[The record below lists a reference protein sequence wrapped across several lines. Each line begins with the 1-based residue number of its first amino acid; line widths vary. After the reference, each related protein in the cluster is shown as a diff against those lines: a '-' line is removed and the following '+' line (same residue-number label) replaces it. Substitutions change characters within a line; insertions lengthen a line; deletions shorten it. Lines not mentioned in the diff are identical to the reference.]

1 MKPDQTAQLANA
13 SGSACTDAQWAL
25 RVDLAAAFRLAAQ
38 FEWTESVG
46 NHFSAVVASADGTF
60 LMNPRWVHF
69 SLVRASELMLLNW
82 NDTDVLSRPNPPDRS
97 GWCIHSQMHAT
108 VPKAAVIM
116 HIHPPYATALAGL
129 KDTSIKPI
137 EQVTAR
143 FFNRVAV
150 DSGFQNVATTE
161 EEGRRLGRVIGDKSV
176 LMMGNHGV
184 TVAAATVAEAF
195 EELYLFERACRTL
208 VLAYSTGQ
216 PLSILPDDVA
226 EQTARGWEPCRSM
239 AFSHFKQLKRK
250 LDILDPGYAT

>member
-1 MKPDQTAQLANA
+1 MKNNQPGQLAGV
-13 SGSACTDAQWAL
+13 SGGAFPDAEWTL

-46 NHFSAVVASADGTF
+46 NHFSAVVSSAAGTF
-60 LMNPRWVHF
+60 LMNPHWVHF
-69 SLVRASELMLLNW
+69 SLVKASELMLLNW
-82 NDTDVLSRPNPPDRS
+82 HDKDVLARPNPPDRS

-129 KDTSIKPI
+129 KDTAVKPI

-143 FFNRVAV
+143 FFNRVAT
-150 DSGFQNVATTE
+150 DSDFQNVATTE
-161 EEGRRLGRVIGDKSV
+161 EEGRRLGRVMADKSV

-216 PLSILPDDVA
+216 PLNVLPDEIA
-226 EQTARGWEPCRSM
+226 EQTALGWEPCRSM
-239 AFSHFKQLKRK
+239 AFSHFDQLKRK
-250 LDILDPGYAT
+250 LDAADASYAT

>member
-1 MKPDQTAQLANA
+1 MKHEHAAHRIEA
-13 SGSACTDAQWAL
+13 SDRASRDASWAL

-46 NHFSAVVASADGTF
+46 NHFSAVVSSVDGTF
-60 LMNPRWVHF
+60 LMNPHWVHF

-108 VPKAAVIM
+108 VPTAAVIM

-129 KDTSIKPI
+129 EDTRIKPI

-143 FFNRVAV
+143 FFNRVAI
-150 DSGFQNVATTE
+150 DADFQNVATTE
-161 EEGRRLGRVIGDKSV
+161 EEGRRLGRVIGEKSV
-176 LMMGNHGV
+176 LMMGSHGV

-216 PLSILPDDVA
+216 PLNILPDEVA

-239 AFSHFKQLKRK
+239 AFSHFEQLKRK
-250 LDILDPGYAT
+250 LDMLDPSYAT

>member
-1 MKPDQTAQLANA
+1 MKISQSDRSAEGAGRASPDAE
-13 SGSACTDAQWAL
+13 WAL

-46 NHFSAVVASADGTF
+46 NHFSAVVSSTEGTF

-82 NDTDVLSRPNPPDRS
+82 NEKNVLARPNPPDRS

-129 KDTSIKPI
+129 KDPTIKPI

-143 FFNRVAV
+143 FFNRVAI
-150 DSGFQNVATTE
+150 DADFSDVAVTE
-161 EEGRRLGRVIGDKSV
+161 EEGRRLGRVIGDHAV

-208 VLAYSTGQ
+208 VLAYGTGQ
-216 PLSILPDDVA
+216 PLNILPDDVA
-226 EQTARGWEPCRSM
+226 ERTARGWEPCRSM
-239 AFSHFKQLKRK
+239 AFSHFEQLKRK
-250 LDILDPGYAT
+250 LDVLDPSYAS